1 MREVWE
7 GVLELP
13 SMCATSFPEVLCGW
27 GAASPGGCG
36 VSITN
41 PGGLRFMLSAP
52 HMAPE
57 QNANQFYPEKNEG
70 SENQPMQV
78 LSEVKFR

>member
-1 MREVWE
+1 MGSSESR
-7 GVLELP
+7 
-13 SMCATSFPEVLCGW
+13 
-27 GAASPGGCG
+27 GCG

-57 QNANQFYPEKNEG
+57 QNPNQFYPEKNEG
-70 SENQPMQV
+70 SENQDRVSGTKKTEYAGNQA
-78 LSEVKFR
+78 